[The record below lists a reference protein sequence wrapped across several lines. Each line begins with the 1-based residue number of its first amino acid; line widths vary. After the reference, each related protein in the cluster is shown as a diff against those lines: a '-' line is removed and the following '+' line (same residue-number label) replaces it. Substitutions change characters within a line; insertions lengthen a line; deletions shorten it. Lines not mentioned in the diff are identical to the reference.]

1 MKLTEKFWRNV
12 KYTLLLQI
20 SILLLYIILVKYLIR
35 IPDSNIELLEII
47 TRSEEL
53 LDSERAYA
61 LRIEKVA
68 ARIKKEDFSIH
79 NVQRIDEIQK
89 DIDQIG
95 KFYKANN
102 NNSRFTFALI
112 ANNVLQILFNS
123 KRESSSLDRNQV
135 LIDTNLK
142 ECKANIN

>member
-1 MKLTEKFWRNV
+1 
-12 KYTLLLQI
+12 
-20 SILLLYIILVKYLIR
+20 YLIR

>member
-12 KYTLLLQI
+12 KYALLLQI

-61 LRIEKVA
+61 LRIEEVA
-68 ARIKKEDFSIH
+68 ARIKEEDFSIH
-79 NVQRIDEIQK
+79 SVQRIDEIQK

-95 KFYKANN
+95 KFYKTNN